1 MTVVI
6 LTSEFEIPKC
16 LHFLSGGGEGDK
28 ANCKYL
34 SDYLYIMG
42 LILSVVSQIFLS
54 ISPYPPLVFS
64 HNFRVLFSAPPLVS
78 FSVPPPCVRLKSI
91 MEQVFYFSMQQIISN
106 LSVLQKEYSV
116 LCYISTDI
124 PTIQSWISILIMLKK
139 PCQEVHQILRN
150 I

>member
-16 LHFLSGGGEGDK
+16 LHFLGGGGEGVK

-64 HNFRVLFSAPPLVS
+64 HNFPVLFSAPPLVS
-78 FSVPPPCVRLKSI
+78 FSVPPPCVFFHLPPPPGEFLCPSHLCIFPVNKLLFA
-91 MEQVFYFSMQQIISN
+91 E
-106 LSVLQKEYSV
+106 SVLANK
-116 LCYISTDI
+116 LF
-124 PTIQSWISILIMLKK
+124 
-139 PCQEVHQILRN
+139 QILN
-150 I
+150 KIV